1 MMRVPDTAIAYP
13 CLCRS
18 LTIKSEYKFI
28 NNCII
33 FLSNGHLLCGG
44 TLLSSDTVLTAAH
57 CKKSYSDR
65 IMVVVGEHDLSR
77 SVYIYSIVWHDV
89 SRKEGIL

>member
-1 MMRVPDTAIAYP
+1 MMRVLDTAIAYP
-13 CLCRS
+13 FLCRS
-18 LTIKSEYKFI
+18 LTIKPEYI

-33 FLSNGHLLCGG
+33 FLSNGHLHCGG

-57 CKKSYSDR
+57 CKTSYR
-65 IMVVVGEHDLSR
+65 ILVVVGEHDLSR

>member
-18 LTIKSEYKFI
+18 LTIKPEYI

-57 CKKSYSDR
+57 CKKTSYR